1 MSAPPPDAP
10 AARYAALIERFKT
23 GWEQGNADRIVDL
36 FAPDGVFVAG
46 PFDPPAK
53 GHDAIRAYWRD
64 APLEQAEVA
73 FGFGEIFVAGPWF
86 AVEFKCTFRRR
97 RTGHK
102 VIVRGALFCE
112 TSGDLLSEMRMY
124 WDRVV
129 DRLPE

>member
-1 MSAPPPDAP
+1 MSAPADTSPG
-10 AARYAALIERFKT
+10 ARYSALLERFKT
-23 GWEQGNADRIVDL
+23 GWEKGNADRVVDL
-36 FAPDGVFVAG
+36 FTPDGVFVAA

-64 APLEQAEVA
+64 APLEQAEVD
-73 FGFGEIFVAGPWF
+73 FRFGEIFVAGPWF
-86 AVEFKCTFRRR
+86 ATEFKCTFRRR

-102 VIVRGALFCE
+102 VVVRGALFCE

-129 DRLPE
+129 DRLPG